1 MNGLPDSLC
10 RSIRRSPQRRKWMET
25 PHQYRNL
32 SFDRRIPAIR
42 PVLVTLGVTG
52 VVFTVAWLLLPPQAL
67 YRLLLPVML
76 GLVWLARFG
85 WREGLGALIAFL
97 HRLERS

>member
-1 MNGLPDSLC
+1 MNSSSRY
-10 RSIRRSPQRRKWMET
+10 RS
-25 PHQYRNL
+25 L
-32 SFDRRIPAIR
+32 SFDRRIPAIP
-42 PVLVTLGVTG
+42 PVLATLGVTG
-52 VVFTVAWLLLPPQAL
+52 AVFTAAWLLLPPQAL
-67 YRLLLPVML
+67 YWLLLPVML